1 MSESQ
6 ARTKLI
12 EAARDLFLSKGYAA
26 ATVDEICERAKA
38 SKGSFYHFFKSKEAM
53 GLAVLDAY
61 MHRAQTVFL
70 DGDFAK
76 QVDAKARVRG
86 FLTQTE
92 TNAMELWQN
101 GCLLGNLA
109 VDLADT
115 NERIRKRVAKIF
127 DQLTAGVAAI
137 FEPVCASYAKDAKA
151 EAWRFAELYL
161 ATIEGAIILSRAHND
176 WTPLNRSLAGFRTN
190 LETHMK

>member
-1 MSESQ
+1 MSDSQ
-6 ARTKLI
+6 ARIKLLD
-12 EAARDLFLSKGYAA
+12 AARDLFLSKGYSA
-26 ATVDEICERAKA
+26 ATVDEICERARA

-53 GLAVLDAY
+53 GLAVLDGY
-61 MHRAQTVFL
+61 MQQAQTKFL
-70 DGDFAK
+70 DGKFTGKSDP
-76 QVDAKARVRG
+76 KARLRG
-86 FLTQTE
+86 FLEQTE
-92 TNAMELWQN
+92 ASATELWKN

-137 FEPVCASYAKDAKA
+137 FEPACADYAAEPKA
-151 EAWRFAELYL
+151 EAWRLAELYL

-176 WTPLNRSLAGFRTN
+176 WTPLNRSLAGFRTHM
-190 LETHMK
+190 EAHMK